1 MLVAV
6 SAEGRP
12 QVHMQRGI
20 NLEGHRH
27 RCLRVQMFHAFDVAG
42 SLEGRRPRRLQVH
55 MQRGIRRMGGD

>member
-27 RCLRVQMFHAFDVAG
+27 RCPQVQMFHAFDVAG
-42 SLEGRRPRRLQVH
+42 CDKPARPPVQ
-55 MQRGIRRMGGD
+55 I